1 MFRECTQSTQKQF
14 SRSAHEM
21 STMGSPQASIS
32 QSLKSRTFHVDAGI
46 PLKYV
51 ASSHLNIYATT

>member
-51 ASSHLNIYATT
+51 ASSHRL